1 MIICEIGLNHLGDEK
16 YAKKYIKKIIKE
28 RPDAVIF
35 HIREEKFYEI
45 KKFSKYKLSDKFYTW
60 VKIQLEKN
68 KIKLGIALANPNY
81 LDFCEKINVDFYKI
95 FSIHMLNFDLIEKV
109 LKTKKNI
116 FISTGISNE
125 KDISK
130 IIKKFKKNHKQLTL
144 IHTQLTNE
152 IEKVNLRAIPHL
164 QNKLHTKIAYGNH
177 AENIN
182 VLYLSVAY
190 NPSDIIFYIKGDKK
204 IKHPDEKHA
213 VKLDSLDDMILNLKE
228 LKKALGSNRKIKM
241 KPQIK

>member
-1 MIICEIGLNHLGDEK
+1 MIICEVGLNHLGDEK
-16 YAKKYIKKIIKE
+16 YTKQYIKKIIKE
-28 RPDAVIF
+28 KPDAVIF

-45 KKFSKYKLSDKFYTW
+45 KKFSTYKLSKKFYAW
-60 VKIQLEKN
+60 IKKELEKN
-68 KIKLGIALANPNY
+68 EIKFGIALANPNY

-95 FSIHMLNFDLIEKV
+95 FSIHLLNFDLIEKV

-125 KDISK
+125 KEISK
-130 IIKKFKKNHKQLTL
+130 LIKKFKKYEKQLTL

-152 IEKVNLRAIPHL
+152 IEKVNLKAIPHL
-164 QNKLHTKIAYGNH
+164 QNKLHIKIAYGNH
-177 AENIN
+177 AQNIN
-182 VLYLSVAY
+182 VLYLSLAY
-190 NPSDIIFYIKGDKK
+190 NPSDIIFYIKGSKK

-213 VKLDSLDDMILNLKE
+213 VKLDSLNEIILNLKE
-228 LKKALGSNRKIKM
+228 LEKALGSKRKIKM